1 MSKIPAFGPWSEQ
14 SHIGK
19 SPEGALLRA
28 QLAETSPIPGSL
40 DTIKKTARFYGSKVY
55 DVSLSF
61 CPCGGFRGKYPC
73 KHIYRLA
80 MELGIID
87 LPYET
92 GISKGEK
99 NETQASVE
107 DCIAVLEQL
116 STEAQLEIKQM
127 LYSCTMTKCEPR
139 TSTYLCKKTSLIDE
153 LRKCPLLV
161 ENAFPSSEILS
172 SMKRDELRNIID
184 SCGVPDP
191 PKKNASKAVVSAW
204 LLENISNISDFLP
217 NYASFSFGSHFKKSQ
232 RTVYSY
238 LLRKFEDES
247 LMLED
252 GSIVVVPHGSNPPDF
267 TASVSLS
274 GTKTIVHGNPD
285 AYYFPTDKITA
296 LLTKYGCNRCLNGF
310 IPSKE

>member
-1 MSKIPAFGPWSEQ
+1 MAKIPAFGPWSEQ

-40 DTIKKTARFYGSKVY
+40 DTVKKTARFYGSKVY

-61 CPCGGFRGKYPC
+61 CPCGAFRGKHPC

-87 LPYET
+87 LPYKT
-92 GISKGEK
+92 GISKGER

-116 STEAQLEIKQM
+116 SVEAQLEIKQM
-127 LYSCTMTKCEPR
+127 LYSCTASKSKPR
-139 TSTYLCKKTSLIDE
+139 TSAYLCKKTSLIDE

-161 ENAFPSSEILS
+161 ENAFPASEILS
-172 SMKRDELRNIID
+172 SMKRDELNNVVD

-191 PKKNASKAVVSAW
+191 PKKKASKAIVSAW
-204 LLENISNISDFLP
+204 LLENVSNISDFLP
-217 NYASFSFGSHFKKSQ
+217 HYASFSFGSHFEKSQ
-232 RTVYSY
+232 RSVYSY
-238 LLRKFEDES
+238 LLRKFDDDT

-252 GSIVVVPHGSNPPDF
+252 GSIILVPHGSNPPDF

-274 GTKTIVHGNPD
+274 STTNIVHGNPD
-285 AYYFPTDKITA
+285 AYYFPNDKITA

-310 IPSKE
+310 TPSKG